1 MFHGDWWV
9 FVALLCS
16 NTVCLEAF
24 SSTSRQ
30 LRVHTHYATC
40 TVTQAFRLRNPE
52 RARREQQAVRKQLLP
67 AQYFNMFQDC
77 MHSKGSPI
85 WLLTM
90 TMTIDP
96 ISDVNKS
103 IQLLVI
109 LPWISAKDYATVC
122 VDRPFGL
129 SMEMNSRAI
138 IIVEVKHILR
148 IRKCSCFIV
157 ILYPCFTINR

>member
-1 MFHGDWWV
+1 MLSIYGDSIRDWGHHCVCSMSAVHSGIILLMVCFFINLLKKFYVSWWMMG
-9 FVALLCS
+9 FRCTLCS
-16 NTVCLEAF
+16 DTVCLEAF

-40 TVTQAFRLRNPE
+40 TVTQAFRLRNLE

-90 TMTIDP
+90 TTTRHLTLIK
-96 ISDVNKS
+96 VYNFW
-103 IQLLVI
+103 
-109 LPWISAKDYATVC
+109 WI
-122 VDRPFGL
+122 FL
-129 SMEMNSRAI
+129 
-138 IIVEVKHILR
+138 
-148 IRKCSCFIV
+148 
-157 ILYPCFTINR
+157 